1 MCVPFTG
8 GVLLLRN
15 VVNEEKYTLYINNAM
30 ELKVKV
36 IKKNAQDEVYMNYK
50 GYNLTVPMFI
60 WEFQEDLC
68 LASIEDFQI
77 EGESEF
83 DQHFVI
89 NHKDRERFLDEIYFF
104 LVDNNMESVLKE
116 RYLVTWE

>member
-1 MCVPFTG
+1 M
-8 GVLLLRN
+8 LWKII
-15 VVNEEKYTLYINNAM
+15 NEEKDTLYINNAM
-30 ELKVKV
+30 ELKIKV
-36 IKKNAQDEVYMNYK
+36 VNRNEQDEVYMNYK
-50 GYNLTVPMFI
+50 GYNLTVPMLI

-89 NHKDRERFLDEIYFF
+89 NHKDRESFLDEIYFF
-104 LVDNNMESVLKE
+104 LVDNNMDSVLKE
-116 RYLVTWE
+116 RYRVTWE